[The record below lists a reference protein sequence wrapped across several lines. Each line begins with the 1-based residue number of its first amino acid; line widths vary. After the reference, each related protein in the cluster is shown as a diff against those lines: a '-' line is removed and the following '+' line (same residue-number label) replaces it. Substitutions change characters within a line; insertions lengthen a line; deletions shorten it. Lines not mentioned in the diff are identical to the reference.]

1 MLQSVRVKGA
11 GRLKTRLLFFGALG
25 DALGRERGVDLP
37 PEGCSIA
44 ALRER
49 LRGDDEAA
57 AAAMAGKTILA
68 SIDQQIVDDDA
79 IARPGQEIAFFTPLS
94 GG

>member
-1 MLQSVRVKGA
+1 
-11 GRLKTRLLFFGALG
+11 LKTRLLFFGALG
-25 DALGRERGVDLP
+25 DALGRERDVDLP
-37 PEGCSIA
+37 PGGCSIA

-49 LRGDDEAA
+49 LRAGDAA
-57 AAAMAGKTILA
+57 AASAMAGRTILA
-68 SIDQQIVDDDA
+68 SIDQQIVGDEA